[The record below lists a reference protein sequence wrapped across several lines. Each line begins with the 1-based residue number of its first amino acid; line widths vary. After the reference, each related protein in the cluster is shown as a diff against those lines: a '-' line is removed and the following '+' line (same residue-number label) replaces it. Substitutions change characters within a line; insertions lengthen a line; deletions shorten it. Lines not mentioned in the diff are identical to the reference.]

1 MKPVAQPGGQIV
13 QLMGPVNLN
22 RLASGVEDHLA
33 GTAVAQM
40 LLQIGARFGGQ
51 RVVDQ
56 IIEKGEKLFAVHF
69 SIPISRC
76 PFFLPK

>member
-1 MKPVAQPGGQIV
+1 MKPVTQPSGQVI
-13 QLMGPVNLN
+13 QLMRPVNLN
-22 RLASGVEDHLA
+22 RLTGGVKDHLA
-33 GTAVAQM
+33 GSAVAQM
-40 LLQIGARFGGQ
+40 LLQIGARLGGQ

-69 SIPISRC
+69 SVPISRC